1 MKTAFVAPLIAIT
14 LLGGCASPPPAAP
27 RPAAEVLKFSYPSAR
42 RVEVEIAQNEREF
55 LLNEMRYYL
64 DMLWVINDAMS
75 RNDLDIVIKAARARV
90 PAMNALPV
98 PQGLENKL
106 PGDFRALWRTNQRL
120 IDELA
125 DIAERSRNVPD
136 TLRHAS
142 VLLQACNQCHA
153 RFQLRVR

>member
-1 MKTAFVAPLIAIT
+1 MRTTIVTMIVGIS
-14 LLGGCASPPPAAP
+14 LLGACASPPPSAP

-42 RVEVEIAQNEREF
+42 RVEVEIAPMEREF
-55 LLNEMRYYL
+55 ILNEMRYYL
-64 DMLWVINDAMS
+64 DMLWVVNDAMS

-98 PQGLENKL
+98 PQGLEAKL
-106 PGDFRALWRTNQRL
+106 PDVFRAQWRANQRL

-125 DIAERSRNVPD
+125 EVAERTRSVPD

-142 VLLQACNQCHA
+142 VLLQACNQCHS
-153 RFQLRVR
+153 RFQIRVR